1 MVSFKWS
8 AEHPGR
14 QSWHVPV
21 GQSLLLLGTKGG
33 WHITQRHPR
42 KLQISP
48 DSSKHLVFIQS
59 LLPFRAA
66 GYFSAKGNSCP
77 INKGWWEGGREPG
90 EAVSTDSGAFPGVP
104 QLRAAQHG
112 AEMGPGTGCAK
123 ELLGHGHTR
132 GSPGLPSSPLHSWGC
147 AGAVPAVPGAALGWQ
162 TCKTPRGTEGGQGA
176 AGCCRCHI
184 GSRALPP
191 QQGQTQLRA
200 HPAATIT
207 PCLLHTAESSQI
219 KAL

>member
-1 MVSFKWS
+1 M
-8 AEHPGR
+8 
-14 QSWHVPV
+14 PV

-48 DSSKHLVFIQS
+48 DLSKHLVFIQS

-104 QLRAAQHG
+104 QLRAAQHRGRDGPWYGLCQGTAG
-112 AEMGPGTGCAK
+112 ARPQLGQPRPP
-123 ELLGHGHTR
+123 LLSPAQLGLCWGSSCV
-132 GSPGLPSSPLHSWGC
+132 SPGL
-147 AGAVPAVPGAALGWQ
+147 AE

-184 GSRALPP
+184 GTPALPP

-200 HPAATIT
+200 HPAATST